1 MSIQRSRSPFER
13 LRQRLDRTSARCRE
27 CGYDGDDAGWHV
39 TTSGRSIHYRF
50 VCPSCAASRRG
61 RSGSRHRAGEF
72 CAHEEVTCDGRREG
86 RVTGDTNNV
95 GNRRTESDG
104 ARGDTHL

>member
-39 TTSGRSIHYRF
+39 TTSGRSVHYRF
-50 VCPSCAASRRG
+50 VCPSCAGVETREVRLETPRR
-61 RSGSRHRAGEF
+61 
-72 CAHEEVTCDGRREG
+72 
-86 RVTGDTNNV
+86 
-95 GNRRTESDG
+95 
-104 ARGDTHL
+104 

>member
-61 RSGSRHRAGEF
+61 GQAR
-72 CAHEEVTCDGRREG
+72 
-86 RVTGDTNNV
+86 DTAPV
-95 GNRRTESDG
+95 SSALMRK
-104 ARGDTHL
+104 